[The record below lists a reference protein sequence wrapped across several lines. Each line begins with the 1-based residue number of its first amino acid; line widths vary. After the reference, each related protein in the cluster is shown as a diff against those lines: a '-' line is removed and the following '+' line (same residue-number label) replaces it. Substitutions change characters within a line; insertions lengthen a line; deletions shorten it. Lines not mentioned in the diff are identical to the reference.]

1 MNRGKAKGSGIWRRE
16 LLLLV
21 PVANV
26 AFLVIW
32 LASAERAG
40 ALPMIATSTLSG
52 LSLVAYI
59 ALAALSRHKARSLE

>member
-1 MNRGKAKGSGIWRRE
+1 
-16 LLLLV
+16 
-21 PVANV
+21 VANV